1 MYCLQ
6 TDNILLLY
14 SRCFTS
20 LQKNRRPRTDPWGTP
35 LFKKAGGIVLLKK
48 LQLSSGK
55 EVNQKLTVSATPIA
69 KYITADS
76 IARKAIHGWQFK
88 LRQQKGGGH

>member
-1 MYCLQ
+1 M
-6 TDNILLLY
+6 
-14 SRCFTS
+14 
-20 LQKNRRPRTDPWGTP
+20 
-35 LFKKAGGIVLLKK
+35 LLKK